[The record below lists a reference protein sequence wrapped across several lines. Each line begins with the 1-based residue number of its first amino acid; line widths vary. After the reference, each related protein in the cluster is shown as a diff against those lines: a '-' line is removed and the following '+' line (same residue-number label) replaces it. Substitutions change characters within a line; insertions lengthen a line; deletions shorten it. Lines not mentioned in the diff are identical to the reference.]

1 MALAAFNV
9 FDFDTI
15 RAISD
20 ATGEVKERCYI
31 QFSAS
36 TVKYYSAPVLKEM
49 FNLAVGK
56 NRPYIILH
64 LDHCTDLELMKSC
77 VDNGWDSIMGDFS
90 HLPIQQN
97 IIKMLEV
104 KEMIGNR
111 RIIVEGELGQVAGVE
126 DGHGED
132 GGSYVALDDVSTFVD
147 ETKIE
152 LLAIGIG
159 NAHGFYQS
167 TDSIDI
173 ALLKR
178 VHECVPSQNLVLH
191 GGTGIEAEKIKQ
203 MKVMGIE
210 KINISTELKAKYMEA
225 QVSHIDSSR
234 KFNMIDLVNS
244 RYEASKNLAIQK
256 ILEFK

>member
-20 ATGEVKERCYI
+20 ASAEVNEQCYI

-36 TVKYYSAPVLKEM
+36 TVKYYGAYTLKEM

-90 HLPIQQN
+90 HLPVQQN
-97 IIKMLEV
+97 IIKMLEI
-104 KEMIGNR
+104 KKMIGNR
-111 RIIVEGELGQVAGVE
+111 RVIVEGELGQVAGVE

-132 GGSYVALDDVSTFVD
+132 GGSFVALDDVTAFV
-147 ETKIE
+147 EATNIE

-167 TDSIDI
+167 TDAIDI
-173 ALLKR
+173 QLLKR
-178 VHECVPSQNLVLH
+178 VHECVPTQNLVLH
-191 GGTGIEAEKIKQ
+191 GGTGIEPEKIEE
-203 MKVMGIE
+203 MKVMGIQ
-210 KINISTELKAKYMEA
+210 KINISTELKAKYMES
-225 QVSHIDSSR
+225 QQSHIESKS
-234 KFNMIDLVNS
+234 KYNMIDLVNC
-244 RYEASKNLAIQK
+244 RYEASKKLALQK
-256 ILEFK
+256 IMEFK

>member
-20 ATGEVKERCYI
+20 ASAEINEQCYL

-36 TVKYYSAPVLKEM
+36 TVKYYGAETLKHI
-49 FNLAVGK
+49 FDLAVGK
-56 NRPYIILH
+56 NRQYIILH
-64 LDHCTDLELMKSC
+64 LDHCSDLELMKSC

-90 HLPIQQN
+90 HLPVQQN

-104 KEMIGNR
+104 KKMIGNR
-111 RIIVEGELGQVAGVE
+111 RVIVEGELGQVAGVE

-132 GGSYVALDDVSTFVD
+132 GGSYVALDDVKAFV
-147 ETKIE
+147 EATSIE

-173 ALLKR
+173 KLLHN
-178 VHECVPSQNLVLH
+178 VHKCIPSQKLVLH
-191 GGTGIEAEKIKQ
+191 GGTGIEPAKIKE

-225 QVSHIDSSR
+225 ETSQIESSS
-234 KFNMIDLVNS
+234 KFNMINLVDC
-244 RYEASKNLAIQK
+244 RYVASKKLAIQK
-256 ILEFK
+256 MLEFK